1 MVKPRAVVFDL
12 DDTLYPVSSVPVDAI
27 APVIAAVRRANAGP
41 DAIPSERLEL
51 ALADAWRHPFPV
63 VTALHALPPAVIAA
77 WHEAQLALEVTG
89 SLEPFADVRRVLPR
103 LTQQRFLVTTGYR
116 RFQESKVA
124 ALGIADLFDGIY
136 IDALDVAGGAHG
148 KTAVFRHL
156 MDIWKLTARE
166 IVVVGD
172 SERGEIAAGQSLG
185 MPTVQVLRP
194 GVTRARLVD
203 WHVSGLEELPALI
216 ERIAIDP

>member
-12 DDTLYPVSSVPVDAI
+12 DDTLYPVSSVPADTV
-27 APVIAAVRRANAGP
+27 APLIAAVRRANAGP
-41 DAIPSERLEL
+41 DAIPSDRLEL

-63 VTALHALPPAVIAA
+63 VTTLHALPAAVIAA
-77 WHEAQLALEVTG
+77 WHDAQLSLEITA
-89 SLEPFADVRRVLPR
+89 SLEPFDDVRRVLPR

-116 RFQESKVA
+116 RFQESKLA

-136 IDALDVAGGAHG
+136 IDALDVRGGPHG

-156 MDIWKLTARE
+156 MDIWALTARE

-172 SERGEIAAGQSLG
+172 NEHGEIAAGRALG

-194 GVTRARLVD
+194 GVIRARLVD
-203 WHVSGLEELPALI
+203 WHVAGLDELPTLI
-216 ERIAIDP
+216 ERIAADP